1 MTLQFGRHAPVI
13 LWSKLPPPPPGIQ
26 LHSGTHKNARKCK
39 KTSMSW
45 FPSRFRFILIFRV
58 LSVKTIFKSRLPCG
72 SLCKSSNYASSY
84 ISASKPRNEAISWPL
99 SQKTL
104 GNGAKNE
111 LTLLERPLGLRRKSL
126 SLNDGFVQYG
136 FRKLEDIPL
145 SRT

>member
-1 MTLQFGRHAPVI
+1 M
-13 LWSKLPPPPPGIQ
+13 
-26 LHSGTHKNARKCK
+26 
-39 KTSMSW
+39 
-45 FPSRFRFILIFRV
+45 FRFISIFQV
-58 LSVKTIFKSRLPCG
+58 LSVKEIFKGWISSG
-72 SLCKSSNYASSY
+72 SLCKSSDYASSY

-99 SQKTL
+99 SQKML
-104 GNGAKNE
+104 GNGARNE